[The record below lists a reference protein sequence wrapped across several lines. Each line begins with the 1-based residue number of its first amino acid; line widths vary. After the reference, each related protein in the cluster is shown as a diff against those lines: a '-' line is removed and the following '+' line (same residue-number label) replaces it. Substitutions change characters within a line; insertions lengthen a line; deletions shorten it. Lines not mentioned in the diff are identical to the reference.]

1 MSMTRRRF
9 TPEFK
14 AEAVRFH
21 QSNDFS
27 YAESARQ
34 LGISAT
40 SLSRWVEQAEV
51 DVGKGPAGALT
62 TEERREFRQLKR
74 ENRRLRMEAEI
85 LKNAAAFFAKEML

>member
-1 MSMTRRRF
+1 MSRTRRKF

-14 AEAVRFH
+14 AEAVIFH

-27 YAESARQ
+27 YTEAARQ
-34 LGISAT
+34 LGISPT
-40 SLSRWVEQAEV
+40 SLSRWVEQAEI
-51 DVGKGPAGALT
+51 DAGKGTVGALT
-62 TEERREFRQLKR
+62 TEERKELRALKR